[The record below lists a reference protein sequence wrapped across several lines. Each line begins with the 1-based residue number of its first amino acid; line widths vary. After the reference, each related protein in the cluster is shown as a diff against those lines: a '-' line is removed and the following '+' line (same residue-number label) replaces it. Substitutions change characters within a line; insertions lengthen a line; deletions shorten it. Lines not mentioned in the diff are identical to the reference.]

1 MKLTVKQKVQNLVD
15 KYFVGQN
22 NSELVIRNEDL
33 TKFLQEYNTIIIT
46 RTVEVCGIH

>member
-1 MKLTVKQKVQNLVD
+1 MSLKVKQKVQNLVD

-46 RTVEVCGIH
+46 RTVEICGIH